1 VKLELTF
8 WVGRWIID
16 YTPDIDEQKIL
27 KKNKRTTYMKK
38 LVENIPEVRVMPSG
52 KGGK

>member
-1 VKLELTF
+1 MTSNNELVKLELTF

-27 KKNKRTTYMKK
+27 KKNKRTT
-38 LVENIPEVRVMPSG
+38 
-52 KGGK
+52 